1 MRRLE
6 IFNLT
11 SPKIVKKGLGF
22 LDVPIH
28 LILLLF
34 CLIHERVYIIPFYG
48 ISALS
53 YSAD

>member
-1 MRRLE
+1 MHGVE

-11 SPKIVKKGLGF
+11 SPKIEKKGLGF
-22 LDVPIH
+22 LDFPIH

-34 CLIHERVYIIPFYG
+34 CLIHERVHIIQFYG

-53 YSAD
+53 YSAG